1 LFFLDDYLKIV
12 PNMTKSIVAI
22 VGRPNVGK
30 STFFNRCVGSR
41 YAIVDDSAGVTRDR
55 IYHEADWSGHD
66 FILVDTGGIVLEHKE
81 EIGTQVLEQAK
92 LAINEA
98 DVIVF
103 MVDGKSGLVGADKE
117 IANILRKSK
126 KPVLLTVNKID
137 EMKEVDNIS
146 EFYELGLGEPSPISA
161 MRGSGFIGD
170 LLDKVVS
177 FFPEQAKKGKNSKRG
192 KPNGLELQSEDE
204 ARSFGDDW
212 QDGEGQ
218 PLDAEVDENRE
229 LAIAIVGK
237 PNVGKS
243 SMINLL
249 CGEERTIVSAEPGTT
264 RDAIDTDI
272 IHKGRPIK
280 LIDTAGIRRKSR
292 VDYGI
297 EAFSVVR
304 SLKAIDKADIVI
316 FMLDANEVISDQEKK
331 IANKI
336 EDAGKAAVLVLN
348 KWDLIESKTSKLM
361 NEYTETVKGEL
372 RSLAFAEVIFTS
384 VKTRLRAS
392 KVLEA
397 AELAYAAT
405 TKRIG
410 TGLLN
415 QVIHEATVLVP
426 PPSAKRGKRLRIY
439 YCTQVSVAP
448 PTFVLFVN
456 DHKLITQSYQS
467 YLEKSLRNSFGFVG
481 APIRIIIRSKRD

>member
-1 LFFLDDYLKIV
+1 
-12 PNMTKSIVAI
+12 MTKNIVAI

-30 STFFNRCVGSR
+30 STFFNRCIGLR
-41 YAIVDDSAGVTRDR
+41 HAIVDDSPGVTRDR

-66 FILVDTGGIVLEHKE
+66 FMLVDTGGIVIDQRE
-81 EIGTQVLEQAK
+81 ELSSQVLEQAK
-92 LAINEA
+92 LAISEA

-146 EFYELGLGEPSPISA
+146 EFYELGLGEPSPVSA
-161 MRGSGFIGD
+161 MRGSGFVGD
-170 LLDKVVS
+170 LLDKIVS
-177 FFPEQAKKGKNSKRG
+177 FFPEEPGKIKGKKVRKTKAHPLQDQQSK
-192 KPNGLELQSEDE
+192 DE
-204 ARSFGDDW
+204 APGFSENYHSTVE
-212 QDGEGQ
+212 QDSKT
-218 PLDAEVDENRE
+218 EVDENRE

-249 CGEERTIVSAEPGTT
+249 CGEQRTIVSAEPGTT
-264 RDAIDTDI
+264 RDAVDTSI
-272 IHKGRPIK
+272 TFQGRKLK

-304 SLKAIDKADIVI
+304 SLNAIERADIVI
-316 FMLDANEVISDQEKK
+316 LMLDAQEEISDQEKK

-336 EDAGKAAVLVLN
+336 EDGGKAAVLVLN
-348 KWDLIESKTSKLM
+348 KWDLVESKTSRLM
-361 NEYTETVKGEL
+361 NEFTDSVKTEL

-384 VKTRLRAS
+384 AKTRLRAT
-392 KVLEA
+392 KILEA
-397 AELAYAAT
+397 AERAYAAT

-439 YCTQVSVAP
+439 YCTQASVAP

-467 YLEKSLRNSFGFVG
+467 YLEKCLRNSFGFIG

>member
-1 LFFLDDYLKIV
+1 MK
-12 PNMTKSIVAI
+12 NIVAI

-30 STFFNRCVGSR
+30 STFFNRCIGLR
-41 YAIVDDSAGVTRDR
+41 HAIVDDSAGVTRDR
-55 IYHEADWSGHD
+55 IYHEADWSGRD
-66 FILVDTGGIVLEHKE
+66 FVLIDTGGIVLDKKE
-81 EIGTQVLEQAK
+81 ALSSQVLQQAK
-92 LAINEA
+92 LAIDEA

-117 IANILRKSK
+117 IANILRQSK
-126 KPVLLTVNKID
+126 KPILLTVNKID
-137 EMKEVDNIS
+137 EFKEVDNIS
-146 EFYELGLGEPSPISA
+146 EFYELGLGEPLPVSA
-161 MRGSGFIGD
+161 MRGSGFVGD
-170 LLDKVVS
+170 LLDRVVGL
-177 FFPEQAKKGKNSKRG
+177 FPEKEKKSKSKSRQKSKAD
-192 KPNGLELQSEDE
+192 KPEDDQTDEESSISSDSSNQDDEGEDTEL
-204 ARSFGDDW
+204 
-212 QDGEGQ
+212 
-218 PLDAEVDENRE
+218 DENRE

-249 CGEERTIVSAEPGTT
+249 CGAERTIVSAEPGTT
-264 RDAIDTDI
+264 RDAIDTGI
-272 IHKGRPIK
+272 IHQGRQIK

-304 SLKAIDKADIVI
+304 SLKAIDRADIVI
-316 FMLDANEVISDQEKK
+316 LMLDAKEEISDQEKK

-348 KWDLIESKTSKLM
+348 KWDLIESKSSKLM
-361 NEYTETVKGEL
+361 NEFTEKVKVEL

-384 VKTRLRAS
+384 VKTRLRAT

-397 AELAYAAT
+397 AERAYAAT

-439 YCTQVSVAP
+439 YCTQASVAP

-456 DHKLITQSYQS
+456 DHKLITQSYQA
-467 YLEKSLRNSFGFVG
+467 YLEKTLRNSFGFVG
-481 APIRIIIRSKRD
+481 APIRMIIRSKRDG

>member
-1 LFFLDDYLKIV
+1 MPK
-12 PNMTKSIVAI
+12 NIVAI

-30 STFFNRCVGSR
+30 STFFNRCIGLR
-41 YAIVDDSAGVTRDR
+41 HAIVDDSPGVTRDR

-66 FILVDTGGIVLEHKE
+66 FMLVDTGGIVLDRRE
-81 EIGTQVLEQAK
+81 ELSSQVLEQAK
-92 LAINEA
+92 LAISEA

-146 EFYELGLGEPSPISA
+146 EFYELGLGDPTPVSA
-161 MRGSGFIGD
+161 MRGSGFVGD
-170 LLDKVVS
+170 LLDKIVS
-177 FFPEQAKKGKNSKRG
+177 FFPEGASKTKGKRRRKANAHQMEVNQREDDAHNLSESG
-192 KPNGLELQSEDE
+192 KGI
-204 ARSFGDDW
+204 
-212 QDGEGQ
+212 EGQ
-218 PLDAEVDENRE
+218 QSQIDVDENRE

-264 RDAIDTDI
+264 RDAVDTSI
-272 IHKGRPIK
+272 TFQGRKLK

-304 SLKAIDKADIVI
+304 SLNAIERADIVI
-316 FMLDANEVISDQEKK
+316 LMLDAQEEISDQEKK

-336 EDAGKAAVLVLN
+336 EDGGKAAVLVLN
-348 KWDLIESKTSKLM
+348 KWDLVESKTSRLM
-361 NEYTETVKGEL
+361 NEYSDTVKTAL

-384 VKTRLRAS
+384 VKTRLRAT

-397 AELAYAAT
+397 AERAYAAT

-415 QVIHEATVLVP
+415 QVIHESTVLVP

-439 YCTQVSVAP
+439 YCTQASVAP

-467 YLEKSLRNSFGFVG
+467 YLEKCLRNSFGFIG